1 MYRNFYMLMRQKGIT
16 FKQIS
21 ELLGCKYQTV
31 SDKVKGLTETGF
43 TCDEAMKL
51 KNVFFPEYE
60 FAFLFEKSA

>member
-1 MYRNFYMLMRQKGIT
+1 MYSNLYMIMRQKGIT

-31 SDKVKGLTETGF
+31 SDKVNGLTESGF
-43 TCDEAMKL
+43 TCDEAIKL

-60 FAFLFEKSA
+60 FAFLFTKTA